1 MRWTGWGARPAE
13 ARISATIPNALKK
26 AMKSNLLAKAFEC
39 PVDKE
44 VYQQLMDALS
54 EGADAPEAKQ

>member
-1 MRWTGWGARPAE
+1 M
-13 ARISATIPNALKK
+13 K
-26 AMKSNLLAKAFEC
+26 ANLLAKAFEC

>member
-13 ARISATIPNALKK
+13 ARISVHDPECLKK
-26 AMKSNLLAKAFEC
+26 AMKANLLAKAFEC